1 MSLSKLIVSFAAA
14 LIAVPWTGSATG
26 LSSGAEEEPRT
37 IPASAWKTAFS
48 WNDPAID
55 ESSGLYASALHE
67 GVVWTVN
74 DGEGPVRLF
83 AAGPDGRTRAVVTLA
98 GVTGVDT
105 EALGGAVDEDG
116 ASWIYVGDIGGVPKP
131 RPDGILVHR
140 FAEPDTLVTQAVPST
155 TYRLVYPDGQHDAE
169 ALLVDPNTRQLY
181 VVTKSD
187 QGGDLYS
194 APLALSAEGTNPLT
208 HVAKIPQ
215 VVSDGLITAKGAVVL
230 RGYNKIRVW
239 DKPGGQVSWVID
251 LPQQPQGEGLALS
264 ADGSALLISSEQPS
278 TPVHRLDL
286 PEELRAEPPWASP
299 RAPRWMWAAGGGGG
313 LAVVLLAGV
322 LLRARRRRGAGLAS

>member
-1 MSLSKLIVSFAAA
+1 MFLSKLIVSFAAA
-14 LIAVPWTGSATG
+14 LTTSAP
-26 LSSGAEEEPRT
+26 AWADEPPPQT
-37 IPASAWKTAFS
+37 IPASSWTMAFS
-48 WNDPAID
+48 WTDPEIT
-55 ESSGLYASALHE
+55 ESSGLYASAVHA

-116 ASWIYVGDIGGVPKP
+116 VSWIYVGDIGGTPKP

-140 FAEPDTLVTQAVPST
+140 FAEPGSLVTQTVPST

-169 ALLVDPNTRQLY
+169 TLLVEPSTRHLY

-194 APLALSAEGTNPLT
+194 APLTLSEDRPNPLT
-208 HVAKIPQ
+208 HVMKIPH
-215 VVSDGLITAKGAVVL
+215 VVDDGFISAKGAVFL

-239 DKPGGQVSWVID
+239 DKLGGKVSWLID
-251 LPQQPQGEGLALS
+251 VPQQPQGEGLALS
-264 ADGSALLISSEQPS
+264 ADGSALLISSEHPS
-278 TPVHRLDL
+278 TPVYRLGL
-286 PEELRAEPPWASP
+286 PEQLRAEPPWAS
-299 RAPRWMWAAGGGGG
+299 RMTARWMWIAGGGGG
-313 LAVVLLAGV
+313 LALVLIVGV
-322 LLRARRRRGAGLAS
+322 LLVALRRRGKGPAR